1 MRLLVL
7 VVALVG
13 FAGCLEV
20 DSPDGT
26 LVCSTVPK
34 RACPEGFYCL
44 AGDNTCWRLGHFPED
59 MAIPQHFQPGG
70 GPGDD
75 LSLPVTPDDLSMST
89 DDGGTT
95 PDDLSD
101 TD

>member
-1 MRLLVL
+1 MRLFVL
-7 VVALVG
+7 AVVLG

-26 LVCSTVPK
+26 LFCSSVPH

-44 AGDNTCWRLGHFPED
+44 AGDNTCWRDGHFPED
-59 MAIPQHFQPGG
+59 MATPQHFQPG
-70 GPGDD
+70 PGDD
-75 LSLPVTPDDLSMST
+75 LSIPVLDDMT
-89 DDGGTT
+89 MPDDGGTT
-95 PDDLSD
+95 PDDLSP

>member
-7 VVALVG
+7 AVALVG

-26 LVCSTVPK
+26 LQCSTVPK

-44 AGDNTCWRLGHFPED
+44 AADNTCWRVGDYPED
-59 MAIPQHFQPGG
+59 MATPTHWQP

-75 LSLPVTPDDLSMST
+75 LSIAPDDLSQP
-89 DDGGTT
+89 DDGGSQ
-95 PDDLSD
+95 SD
-101 TD
+101 

>member
-1 MRLLVL
+1 MRLLVTL
-7 VVALVG
+7 VALVG
-13 FAGCLEV
+13 FAGCLDV

-26 LVCSTVPK
+26 LFCSNGVG
-34 RACPEGFYCL
+34 RACPQGFYCL
-44 AGDNTCWRLGHFPED
+44 AADNTCWRDGHFPED
-59 MAIPQHFQPGG
+59 MATPQRFQPGG

-75 LSLPVTPDDLSMST
+75 LSIVPDDLSMT

-95 PDDLSD
+95 PDDLSQ